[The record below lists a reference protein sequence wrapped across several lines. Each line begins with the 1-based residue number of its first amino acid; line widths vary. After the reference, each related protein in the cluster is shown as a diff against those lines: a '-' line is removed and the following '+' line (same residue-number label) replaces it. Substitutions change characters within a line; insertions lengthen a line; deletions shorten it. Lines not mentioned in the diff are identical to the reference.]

1 MIFQLKNKNRN
12 NKPAFTL
19 IEIITVLLVISL
31 GMIGTLSLIS
41 QNIRSQSINE
51 KTMVAY
57 QLAQEG
63 VELVRNLRDTNW
75 NYNNDWRTGMET
87 DGLYI
92 MDYSDVLPTKLATQS
107 QGDLFLDVN
116 GMYRHNLLNVPK
128 SGFNRVIAI
137 DAAPAEE
144 VMKYITVTT
153 NVSWEDHGKP
163 YVYSLEAQLYD
174 WR

>member
-1 MIFQLKNKNRN
+1 MINK
-12 NKPAFTL
+12 KPAFTL
-19 IEIITVLLVISL
+19 VEVITVLLVISL

-41 QNIRSQSINE
+41 QNIRSQSVNE

-87 DGLYI
+87 DGIYV
-92 MDYSDVLPTKLATQS
+92 MDYEGLLPTKLTTQS
-107 QGDLFLDVN
+107 QGDLFLDTN
-116 GMYRHNLLNVPK
+116 GMYRHNSLNTTK
-128 SGFNRVIAI
+128 SGFNRVIDI
-137 DAAPAEE
+137 EAAPAEE
-144 VMKYITVTT
+144 VQKYITVTV

-163 YVYSLEAQLYD
+163 YIYSLEAQLYD
-174 WR
+174 WK